1 MRREKCPAARSRSAG
16 FTLVEALVALAIAAM
31 LMAGASTIYWHQRT
45 VAARLALQRSADQA
59 LENEYER
66 LRAGAM
72 PLAAGAHPAIEDPG
86 ITLILAVSAGTV
98 PGTWQIDLVA
108 SYRVQG
114 QPFRRSLVALVRP
127 A

>member
-1 MRREKCPAARSRSAG
+1 MRRARAAARRRSAAG

-45 VAARLALQRSADQA
+45 VSARLAAQRSADQA

-72 PLAAGAHPAIEDPG
+72 PLVAGAHPAIEDPG
-86 ITLILAVSAGTV
+86 ITLILAVSPGTV
-98 PGTWQIDLVA
+98 AGTWQVDLVA
-108 SYRVQG
+108 SYRVQS
-114 QPFRRSLVALVRP
+114 QPFRRKLVALVRP

>member
-1 MRREKCPAARSRSAG
+1 MRRARAAARSRCAG

-31 LMAGASTIYWHQRT
+31 LLAAASGIYWQQRT
-45 VAARLALQRSADQA
+45 VAARLAAQRAADRA
-59 LENEYER
+59 LENGYER
-66 LRAGAM
+66 LRAGAL
-72 PLAAGAHPAIEDPG
+72 PLVPGAFPAPEDPG
-86 ITLILAVSAGTV
+86 VTLTLSVGPGTV

-127 A
+127 G